1 MKTISVIN
9 LKGGVGKTY
18 TSYNVAYELAKR
30 GNKVL
35 VIDNDKQGNI
45 SKICSAYNADE
56 ISATAKALTG
66 EYNDPQELITH
77 ADYSID
83 IITANMSLMA
93 AVWQLATSEDNQ
105 ISAYE
110 KLINSN
116 ISEKPLKDIYDYL
129 IIDNPPDIAFN
140 VISALKVTDEVIVPV
155 KIDEWSLE
163 GLEII
168 SEQVKEAKRIN
179 PKIKLLGT
187 LITMYRN
194 DNSNVVGLKWLQEH
208 SNVNVLGT
216 IRYTAKATES
226 TFFNKPAYEYSPLCG
241 AAQDYKKFVTRY
253 LEESEVKKNG

>member
-30 GNKVL
+30 VNKVL

-140 VISALKVTDEVIVPV
+140 VISALKITDEVIVPV

-168 SEQVKEAKRIN
+168 SEQVKEAKRIK

-226 TFFNKPAYEYSPLCG
+226 TFFNKPAYEYSPLCA
-241 AAQDYKKFVTRY
+241 AAQDYKMFVTRY